1 MRVVMF
7 RERDI
12 RPSVQ
17 VAQKVVKNFTDM
29 HDVMGATAL

>member
-1 MRVVMF
+1 VVNF

-12 RPSVQ
+12 PLSVQ

-29 HDVMGATAL
+29 HDVMGAWAL